1 MMSNKTAL
9 AALALVAAGA
19 LGASELAMPAATG
32 FGAAVAQTAPAAE
45 EAKEVVVKDM
55 VLGQEDAPITLIEYA
70 SYTCPHCATFA
81 EGVMPELKKDFIETG
96 KVKLVYR
103 EVYFDRYGLWASMMA
118 RCGGDMRYFG
128 IQEILYKTQKEWM
141 GNQDPTEVVNN
152 LKKIGR
158 QAGMDDATM
167 DACMQDAATASA
179 LMKHYETNMA
189 EFDIQGT
196 PTLVINGTV
205 HKNMSYADLK
215 GVLEAELK

>member
-19 LGASELAMPAATG
+19 LGGAEMTLAG
-32 FGAAVAQTAPAAE
+32 FGAAAAQTAPAAE

-55 VLGQEDAPITLIEYA
+55 VLGQEDAPITLMEYA
-70 SYTCPHCATFA
+70 SYTCPHCASFA
-81 EGVMPELKKDFIETG
+81 ETVMPELKKEFIDTG

-128 IQEILYKTQKEWM
+128 IQDILYKTQKDWL
-141 GNQDPTEVVNN
+141 GDQDPTNVVNN

-179 LMKHYETNMA
+179 LMKHYEANMA
-189 EFDIQGT
+189 EFDVQGT

-205 HKNMSYADLK
+205 HKNMAYADLK
-215 GVLEAELK
+215 EVLEAELK